1 MAPNPLPN
9 SVQILCS
16 SQKAFC
22 DLRVSFHCLT
32 ACVLIL
38 VLCFPS
44 VPKCFKLPDALNHQS
59 SLLSLGTLFC
69 LIKMSPPN
77 WFLVHSRCSSRVEN
91 QEFSF
96 GHAKYT
102 VYLWEIQMEMSC
114 LEFWGKVRTGN
125 VGLGGSSIER
135 VFKAERLDEINSEMS
150 PERKEKGLQVGWVH
164 WPAPAHGGGYF
175 SQIRTTLFGAN
186 WANSK
191 GPTISDPK
199 CTL

>member
-1 MAPNPLPN
+1 MAPSPLLN

-44 VPKCFKLPDALNHQS
+44 VPKCFKLPDALNHHS

-69 LIKMSPPN
+69 LIKMSLPN

-102 VYLWEIQMEMSC
+102 VYLLDIQMEMSGC
-114 LEFWGKVRTGN
+114 LDAQNSNGSGLENKSIWTLALSLLIIFPSPLLGN
-125 VGLGGSSIER
+125 SNNKISWSI
-135 VFKAERLDEINSEMS
+135 D
-150 PERKEKGLQVGWVH
+150 
-164 WPAPAHGGGYF
+164 
-175 SQIRTTLFGAN
+175 
-186 WANSK
+186 
-191 GPTISDPK
+191 
-199 CTL
+199 